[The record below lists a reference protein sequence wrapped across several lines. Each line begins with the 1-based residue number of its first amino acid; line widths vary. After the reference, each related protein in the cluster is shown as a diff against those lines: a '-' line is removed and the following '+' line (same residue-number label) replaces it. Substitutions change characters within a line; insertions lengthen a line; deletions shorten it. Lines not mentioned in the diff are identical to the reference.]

1 MTQQVGLSGF
11 AVYVPPYRV
20 DLESWCQWTGNPW
33 DKTRAVVGHSFRMR
47 GPAQSV
53 YTMAATAVMRLIES
67 YDIDPERVGFLG
79 LGTESS
85 TDNSA
90 GAVIVKGMLDDGLRA
105 RGKSPLSRHCEVPE
119 VKHACLGGVYALKH
133 ALRYLALDNDDR
145 CAIVVS
151 ADIAEYARGSS
162 GEPTQGAGAVAMLVE
177 RDPKLLTVHLDQIG
191 SASSYRAVD
200 FRKPVLRNILRG
212 KLNCHF
218 QDLPVFNGKYST
230 TCYVDETLHALNEMT
245 RKMGR
250 DAAEYYRELSAIFMH
265 RPYHRMPETS
275 FAMSYLFALSQD
287 GAAGLAELE
296 KHCAGAKVSLDAV
309 LAEMRSKPEILDFV
323 KDGNID
329 ADAYPLTIQIAK
341 EFRGTPEFTALV
353 AAKMSLG
360 SEAMKDIGNVYC
372 AALPAWIAA
381 GLEDAYERDLDLGG
395 GKILAIGYGSG
406 DAAEA
411 IPVTVA
417 RSWKKAAAKI
427 GFQAALEPH
436 QDLTRVQY
444 ENLHDT
450 GSARGLME
458 PEDGFVI
465 QSIGSSANPNFSD
478 EGVEYYRFV
487 R

>member
-1 MTQQVGLSGF
+1 
-11 AVYVPPYRV
+11 
-20 DLESWCQWTGNPW
+20 
-33 DKTRAVVGHSFRMR
+33 
-47 GPAQSV
+47 
-53 YTMAATAVMRLIES
+53 
-67 YDIDPERVGFLG
+67 
-79 LGTESS
+79 
-85 TDNSA
+85 
-90 GAVIVKGMLDDGLRA
+90 
-105 RGKSPLSRHCEVPE
+105 
-119 VKHACLGGVYALKH
+119 
-133 ALRYLALDNDDR
+133 
-145 CAIVVS
+145 
-151 ADIAEYARGSS
+151 
-162 GEPTQGAGAVAMLVE
+162 
-177 RDPKLLTVHLDQIG
+177 
-191 SASSYRAVD
+191 VD

-230 TCYVDETLHALNEMT
+230 TCYVDETLHALNDMT

-250 DAAEYYRELSAIFMH
+250 DAAEYYRELSATFMH

-287 GAAGLAELE
+287 GPAGLAELE
-296 KHCAGAKVSLDAV
+296 KNCQRAEVPLNAV
-309 LAEMRSKPEILDFV
+309 LAEMRSKPDILDFV

-341 EFRGTPEFTALV
+341 EFRGSPEFTALV

-372 AALPAWIAA
+372 AALPAWMAA
-381 GLEDAYERDLDLGG
+381 GLEDAYQRNVDLAG
-395 GKILAIGYGSG
+395 GKVLAIGYGSG

-411 IPVTVA
+411 IPMTVA
-417 RSWKKAAAKI
+417 RGWKKAAAKI
-427 GFQAALEPH
+427 GFQSALEPH
-436 QDLTRVQY
+436 QDLTQVQY

-450 GSARGLME
+450 GSARGLLD

-465 QSIGSSANPNFSD
+465 QSIGSSANANFSD